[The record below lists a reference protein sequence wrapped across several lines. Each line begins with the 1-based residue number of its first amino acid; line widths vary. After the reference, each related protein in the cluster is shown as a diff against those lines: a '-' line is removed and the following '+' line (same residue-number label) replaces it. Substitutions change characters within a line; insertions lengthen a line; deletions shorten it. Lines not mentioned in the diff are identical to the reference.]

1 MQSKPDAINQL
12 CLTDDAEI
20 NRLRTR
26 LEQMED
32 EMTRLLNAVNDSAA
46 TFISK
51 ECNHSPS
58 PKHTPPSRRNVEQ
71 KDEDD
76 QLYSA
81 EED

>member
-1 MQSKPDAINQL
+1 
-12 CLTDDAEI
+12 
-20 NRLRTR
+20 
-26 LEQMED
+26 
-32 EMTRLLNAVNDSAA
+32 MTRLLNAVNDSAA

-58 PKHTPPSRRNVEQ
+58 PKHTPPSRSYVEQ